1 MLRGGTGQ
9 EWRGTYELTFKHH
22 SRTEALRRSREAGC
36 SICVALANELKHE
49 VDLLDD
55 QEISIEASL
64 SELKGGQW
72 TGGVYRLDF
81 VLEKRRTRTF
91 VLRPTGLASTSKAR
105 SDGVRWLRTP
115 KSYNTS
121 SDEVFQLAYSWLSTC
136 SCAKTWDPQNIRSKW
151 YPKRLLELKNLRAAI
166 GIQHKKDLTIFSMNA
181 NLELE
186 KVKLI
191 ETADVGL
198 AALRSKHHNRYVT
211 LSHCWGKPRSVQGQL
226 KLTAHTEAKFK
237 DGGIELRAFSKT
249 FRDAITFACR
259 LPNVGYIWIDS
270 MCIKQRTSDPEEDQF
285 AAEQDWLE
293 QSQVMDKVYRE
304 SFLNISAT
312 AALDGDKGLFF
323 PRRPEYLWED
333 EVNLNLVGLPGHNYQ
348 ASTSAESINGEPKAP
363 GTKKRTSGHPEVP
376 NKSQRTNGVL
386 GFARGRDRVSSDH
399 IRRCII
405 TDVSLWEDLV
415 DHAPVNQRAW
425 VLQERL
431 MAPRVLH
438 FCANQ
443 IAWECSEGNDA
454 EGHPEGIETLA
465 IRSGAIVDE
474 GRLKSLDPQSDG
486 KKLRDTRLNGF
497 PDPDEGL
504 PNLYSFELW
513 KRIVEVYSKTK
524 LTMSRDKLIALS
536 GIARWFHQ
544 ELFADTKNNASTKY
558 IAGMWNQYL
567 ESQLL
572 WRVEP
577 VFKDGV
583 FSNHATRHPLRAPS
597 FSWASLDVPQ
607 GIVYGEA
614 TEYWNMEKGK
624 KDLLFKVEKAFI
636 DLSRPEDEFGLIEGG
651 NGYLQLKVQHLRKIK
666 LRKLELPRRVP
677 YGWRLID
684 GELSQGEH
692 TNVYLDTPESD
703 VEIFS
708 SGTSIPFAIRDADI
722 NVPLPDSL
730 TDLELLSSETPQP
743 RSLHS
748 LDMST
753 FIHII
758 RIRQV
763 QSRIQDTFY
772 PVDASCINPETVS
785 FQRAVLRAEL
795 NNWIAQAP
803 RYPHPTLVT
812 FQFPEWFQ
820 IAYSHALLLLYRP
833 SPACPDA
840 GLESLQICADA
851 AISLISSYSSLYAK
865 NKITYT
871 WIALHSL
878 FMASITMLYTWWVNP
893 EIRKAT
899 SKRVAKSNIMSC
911 LALFEVMAD
920 SWPLATRCYEI
931 VDRLGTASVALFD
944 SPNGNPPAASTP
956 TEGENQCY
964 GQITSDYIDWF
975 GTRDSRVSSS
985 FVAPGNAS
993 SEQDRA
999 FNAVDL
1005 GLPFFE
1011 NLEMFPELDSLFH

>member
-91 VLRPTGLASTSKAR
+91 VLRPTGEHSSPNIARSPRLTKPDLASTSKAR

-186 KVKLI
+186 KVTLI

-198 AALRSKHHNRYVT
+198 AALRRKHHNRYVT

-376 NKSQRTNGVL
+376 NKSQRTNGAL

-544 ELFADTKNNASTKY
+544 ELFADTKDNASTKY

-583 FSNHATRHPLRAPS
+583 FSNHATRHLLRAPS

-614 TEYWNMEKGK
+614 TEYWNKEKGK

-677 YGWRLID
+677 YGWRLVD

-708 SGTSIPFAIRDADI
+708 SGASMYAMPAAWGERTVKE
-722 NVPLPDSL
+722 N
-730 TDLELLSSETPQP
+730 
-743 RSLHS
+743 
-748 LDMST
+748 
-753 FIHII
+753 
-758 RIRQV
+758 
-763 QSRIQDTFY
+763 SRY
-772 PVDASCINPETVS
+772 LMC
-785 FQRAVLRAEL
+785 
-795 NNWIAQAP
+795 
-803 RYPHPTLVT
+803 
-812 FQFPEWFQ
+812 
-820 IAYSHALLLLYRP
+820 LLLK
-833 SPACPDA
+833 
-840 GLESLQICADA
+840 LEGERANC
-851 AISLISSYSSLYAK
+851 K
-865 NKITYT
+865 K
-871 WIALHSL
+871 
-878 FMASITMLYTWWVNP
+878 F
-893 EIRKAT
+893 
-899 SKRVAKSNIMSC
+899 KRVGLTKLSNHTEQKGQKTI
-911 LALFEVMAD
+911 LEKGKEETIF
-920 SWPLATRCYEI
+920 I
-931 VDRLGTASVALFD
+931 V
-944 SPNGNPPAASTP
+944 
-956 TEGENQCY
+956 
-964 GQITSDYIDWF
+964 
-975 GTRDSRVSSS
+975 
-985 FVAPGNAS
+985 
-993 SEQDRA
+993 
-999 FNAVDL
+999 
-1005 GLPFFE
+1005 
-1011 NLEMFPELDSLFH
+1011 